1 MVQKKQPLR
10 MCVACREMKNKR
22 DLIRIVRTPE
32 GELFLDDTGKKS
44 GRGVYICA
52 NNECFL
58 KACKAKSIERALNK
72 PLSDELRQ
80 ALKSKLTAGINND

>member
-58 KACKAKSIERALNK
+58 KASKAKSIERALNK

-80 ALKSKLTAGINND
+80 ALKSKITSGINND